1 MNLVIHC
8 IHLYYGTSCR
18 RCSRSALGNIVSGH
32 YFCHFFLFLKFF
44 FLLRHELFSQ
54 KKNLYSK
61 RGSKWPIT
69 LGQTPFQ
76 TPSAFWGPLSAILDF
91 DKRNVPSIQTSQKQ
105 PWCLKGDQI
114 VSMAPEFC
122 PDHCQLQ
129 NLIQVGINGSR
140 LLSKNKSKAPDC
152 SP

>member
-32 YFCHFFLFLKFF
+32 YFCHFFLFLIFF
-44 FLLRHELFSQ
+44 FFSVTNFSHRRSARIKKLIQQ
-54 KKNLYSK
+54 KWLEMANNL
-61 RGSKWPIT
+61 G
-69 LGQTPFQ
+69 LDPF
-76 TPSAFWGPLSAILDF
+76 PFWGLLSAILDF